1 VVGPLPPEDREQY
14 YAESKLFAALFGV
27 PPTFLSSNWSAFTEY
42 NRAMCESDV
51 LTVTSIA
58 RVMAQRLLTGGG
70 GTWLCPPQWYGALT
84 AYMLPEPVRSAFGLR
99 YDAAERRLAENAL
112 AWIRRFYP
120 ALPERLR
127 YVGPYQ
133 EAKARLVGKVRPD
146 LSTRLLNRIW
156 IGQPL
161 LP

>member
-1 VVGPLPPEDREQY
+1 MLRRPHCSSSARSKIRVG
-14 YAESKLFAALFGV
+14 A
-27 PPTFLSSNWSAFTEY
+27 
-42 NRAMCESDV
+42 
-51 LTVTSIA
+51 
-58 RVMAQRLLTGGG
+58 
-70 GTWLCPPQWYGALT
+70 PQWYGALT